1 MILKMNGEK
10 FFKVCLVMDNG
21 ISGFVKFIKLGKGF
35 CSESGE
41 NQVIVVISSCDVVYI
56 SSLV

>member
-1 MILKMNGEK
+1 MNGEK

-41 NQVIVVISSCDVVYI
+41 N
-56 SSLV
+56 